1 MGYDILLVLE
11 NIATMPHK
19 VCPSCQKSNGC
30 RTLVCECGHNFGGGN
45 NEAKSVVEI
54 KRNPFSI
61 HERFHFI
68 EQLVGMVA
76 TGQQCSAIITGKGG
90 LGKSYTV
97 FKALEDRG
105 ISNVSGHETAVSDY
119 DTYRVV
125 KGYST
130 PKGLYRTLFDNQNN
144 IIVFDDTDA
153 VLDHDVSLNILK
165 AALDSYSQRIIN
177 WNADIKGDDLPR
189 EFEFKGRIIFISN
202 RSHHSIDQAIRSR
215 SMMVD
220 LTMTNDEMI
229 ERMDYISQQKS
240 FMPEIQMDIK
250 QDSILFLSEHLSEI
264 KDISLRTLIS
274 VIKIRKAGGDWQKF
288 AKYIISTMPSAA

>member
-1 MGYDILLVLE
+1 
-11 NIATMPHK
+11 MPYK
-19 VCPSCQKSNGC
+19 ACPKCDKGNGP
-30 RTLVCECGHNFGGGN
+30 RTLVCECGHIFSESNS
-45 NEAKSVVEI
+45 KPVEV
-54 KRNPFSI
+54 KNPFTI

-76 TGQQCSAIITGKGG
+76 TGKQCSAIITGKGG

-97 FKALEDRG
+97 VKALEDRG
-105 ISNVSGHETAVSDY
+105 LSNVSGRETAVSDY
-119 DTYRVV
+119 DTYRIV

-130 PKGLYRTLFDNQNN
+130 AKGLYRTLFDNQNN

-177 WNADIKGDDLPR
+177 WNAEMKGDDLPR

-220 LTMTNDEMI
+220 LTMTNEEMI
-229 ERMDYISQQKS
+229 QRMDYIACQPS
-240 FMPEIQMDIK
+240 FMPEIECEVKRESVD
-250 QDSILFLSEHLSEI
+250 FLSRHLDEV

-274 VIKIRKAGGDWQKF
+274 VIKIRNNGGDWEKF

>member
-1 MGYDILLVLE
+1 
-11 NIATMPHK
+11 MPHK
-19 VCPSCQKSNGC
+19 VCPSCSKSNGC
-30 RTLVCECGHNFGGGN
+30 RTMVCECGHNFFGDT
-45 NEAKSVVEI
+45 ETKSVVEV
-54 KRNPFSI
+54 KKNPFSI

-97 FKALEDRG
+97 VKALEDRG
-105 ISNVSGHETAVSDY
+105 LSNVSGRETACSDY
-119 DTYRVV
+119 DTYRIV

-130 PKGLYRTLFDNQNN
+130 AKGLYRTLFDNQNN

-177 WNADIKGDDLPR
+177 WNAEMKGDELPR

-220 LTMTNDEMI
+220 LTMTNEEMI
-229 ERMDYISQQKS
+229 ERMDYIACQPS
-240 FMPEIQMDIK
+240 FMPEIEAPVK
-250 QDSILFLSEHLSEI
+250 ADSVKFLSDHLDEI

-274 VIKIRKAGGDWQKF
+274 VIKIRNNGGEWEKF
-288 AKYIISTMPSAA
+288 AHYIISTMPSAA